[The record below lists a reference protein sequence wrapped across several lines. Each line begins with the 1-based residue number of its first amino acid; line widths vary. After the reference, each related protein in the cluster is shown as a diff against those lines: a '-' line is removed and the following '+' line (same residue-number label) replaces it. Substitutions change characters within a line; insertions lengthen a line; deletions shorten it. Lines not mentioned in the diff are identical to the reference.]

1 MSVFFLQRLVKYIL
15 KQDTPTSLE
24 DALKIVATY
33 MLPTVEVYIL
43 RMIDLID
50 KERVLTYFM
59 QLISE
64 FKDTGSYFQNRGKL
78 YYLLKSYARF
88 TYNFYSLQFY

>member
-59 QLISE
+59 SVDLRI
-64 FKDTGSYFQNRGKL
+64 
-78 YYLLKSYARF
+78 
-88 TYNFYSLQFY
+88 